1 MSKVSLN
8 AAAKLA
14 GVSKSTISKAIKS
27 GLISYSE
34 RNTAGYQI
42 DIAELARVYPAVLT
56 NMSEPVAIQS
66 PEPIA
71 DTSGLAHANHLLK
84 QKLEAAEEQQR
95 RTDAVLEDVREDRD
109 RWRQQAAA
117 LLSDQRSRPTSQAG
131 GYEGETSLPAPP
143 APGFWSRLLG
153 RS

>member
-14 GVSKSTISKAIKS
+14 GVSKSTISKGIKS

-34 RNTAGYQI
+34 RNTSGYQI
-42 DIAELARVYPAVLT
+42 EIAELARVYPVVLE
-56 NMSEPVAIQS
+56 NMAEPVAVQS
-66 PEPIA
+66 PGPIA
-71 DTSGLAHANHLLK
+71 DTLGLAHANQLLK
-84 QKLEAAEEQQR
+84 QRLDAAEEQQR
-95 RTDAVLEDVREDRD
+95 RTDAVLEDIREDRD

-117 LLSDQRSRPTSQAG
+117 LLSDQRSQPASHSDQ
-131 GYEGETSLPAPP
+131 YERDTPSSSPAV
-143 APGFWSRLLG
+143 PGFWSRLLG

>member
-27 GLISYSE
+27 GTLSYSD
-34 RNTAGYQI
+34 RTAAGYQI
-42 DIAELARVYPAVLT
+42 EISELERVYPIT
-56 NMSEPVAIQS
+56 SPSISEPAVS
-66 PEPIA
+66 RSSGPIA
-71 DTSGLAHANHLLK
+71 NPLELANANQLLM
-84 QKLEAAEEQQR
+84 QRLEAAAEQQR

-117 LLSDQRSRPTSQAG
+117 LLSDQRSRPTTQAE